1 MNEDGSS
8 LETRNL
14 ESEIVQLTT
23 NNHALETTIQEL
35 RAALIQTQ
43 HDHTSHLENEKMN
56 ETAYDNS
63 IINLKKEY
71 TETIEQHKTKEIV
84 LSNSI
89 SKIQAEKRSVDL
101 MLMEISTQHHLLATK
116 HVQLQALYVQ
126 SNDAGLKAEYTTERH
141 KRKENQLIEK
151 LRGSIQQ
158 QTNEHRL
165 SSNLEKD
172 SLKEQLMEMTS
183 KLQTMKKSWI
193 DLQTENVKL
202 KQKFEYTF
210 NKKKNLESSEAI
222 QTQGKR
228 RVQVENS
235 KLNQTLTNERMQ
247 SNFQNVKLKQTRE
260 HLSSTTM
267 QKENLK
273 HQLEDARTILSGRE
287 ADFSKAVNILRGTI
301 NVLQKQLREQKR
313 TNRDILIQEQHSE
326 GRQQLL
332 KERLEVSQVEL
343 STTKSELFELKAKYA
358 RITKG
363 GTTNGAASKAKQAVE
378 ATKSLEAML
387 LKRRMQR
394 MKSNATTSNQNR
406 HQMKNNQDKIK
417 TKTNM
422 FGGMNKK
429 TLQLQKAMRMAAERL
444 HEIVVLKNAL
454 EKAEHQR
461 RHYESKYKQVHHERA
476 RQEQQKVE
484 QLAMANRALR
494 AESMAA
500 WMEQQLLATG
510 NIQIDYTYHPEI
522 DISSSLEK
530 VLSEDNWLTSGD
542 DIANAMSEKELA
554 KLARGRE
561 TPMS

>member
-1 MNEDGSS
+1 
-8 LETRNL
+8 
-14 ESEIVQLTT
+14 
-23 NNHALETTIQEL
+23 
-35 RAALIQTQ
+35 
-43 HDHTSHLENEKMN
+43 
-56 ETAYDNS
+56 
-63 IINLKKEY
+63 
-71 TETIEQHKTKEIV
+71 
-84 LSNSI
+84 
-89 SKIQAEKRSVDL
+89 
-101 MLMEISTQHHLLATK
+101 
-116 HVQLQALYVQ
+116 
-126 SNDAGLKAEYTTERH
+126 
-141 KRKENQLIEK
+141 
-151 LRGSIQQ
+151 
-158 QTNEHRL
+158 
-165 SSNLEKD
+165 
-172 SLKEQLMEMTS
+172 
-183 KLQTMKKSWI
+183 
-193 DLQTENVKL
+193 
-202 KQKFEYTF
+202 
-210 NKKKNLESSEAI
+210 
-222 QTQGKR
+222 
-228 RVQVENS
+228 
-235 KLNQTLTNERMQ
+235 
-247 SNFQNVKLKQTRE
+247 
-260 HLSSTTM
+260 
-267 QKENLK
+267 
-273 HQLEDARTILSGRE
+273 
-287 ADFSKAVNILRGTI
+287 RGTI
-301 NVLQKQLREQKR
+301 NVLQKQLREKKR

-394 MKSNATTSNQNR
+394 MKSNATTSNQSR
-406 HQMKNNQDKIK
+406 HQMKNNQDKNK

-530 VLSEDNWLTSGD
+530 VLLEDNWLTSGD

-561 TPMS
+561 TPML